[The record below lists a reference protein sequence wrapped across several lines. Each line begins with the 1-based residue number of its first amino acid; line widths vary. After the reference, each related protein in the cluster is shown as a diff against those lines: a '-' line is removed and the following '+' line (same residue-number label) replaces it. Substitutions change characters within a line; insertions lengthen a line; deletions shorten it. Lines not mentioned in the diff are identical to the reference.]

1 MGEGL
6 RVEGA
11 IVSQSCGKQTQR
23 KKGRNEDGG
32 GSAAPR
38 PTDARAAMGFH
49 SGARLVGVRPR
60 VHSPGN
66 VFFTRSYSELSFV
79 FYHRTKLVEG
89 GDSAP
94 LVMRHLSG
102 TALQGQETGASH
114 PANHVGAQI
123 PAGCYAKEG
132 FVLVC
137 FWFCFSQFCLSI
149 IQ

>member
-38 PTDARAAMGFH
+38 PTDAHAAMGFH

-66 VFFTRSYSELSFV
+66 VFFTHSYSELSFV

-94 LVMRHLSG
+94 LVMRHL
-102 TALQGQETGASH
+102 TGNS
-114 PANHVGAQI
+114 
-123 PAGCYAKEG
+123 PAGPGNRGKSPSKTMWEPR
-132 FVLVC
+132 
-137 FWFCFSQFCLSI
+137 FSRMLC
-149 IQ
+149 